1 MSDDHPRLDTG
12 QIDTSPHDQTPDVSL
27 DTAMSIR
34 EAATQANVTEKT
46 IRRWIKSGRLHAIKL
61 GGQYRITV
69 ADLETARAA
78 GDVHDVQITSTQR
91 PDTGQDS
98 PLVDMSSRLDSGH
111 GGHGQ
116 GGQANAPVD
125 LAPLTDLIERQAQEL
140 QRLTE
145 TATMWQFRARQLE
158 DQLKQLTAGEPV
170 PQTVPEAPRSPESNE
185 TGPRGLLARV
195 RRWIGR

>member
-1 MSDDHPRLDTG
+1 MSDDHPRPDTG

-98 PLVDMSSRLDSGH
+98 RLVDMSSRLDSGH